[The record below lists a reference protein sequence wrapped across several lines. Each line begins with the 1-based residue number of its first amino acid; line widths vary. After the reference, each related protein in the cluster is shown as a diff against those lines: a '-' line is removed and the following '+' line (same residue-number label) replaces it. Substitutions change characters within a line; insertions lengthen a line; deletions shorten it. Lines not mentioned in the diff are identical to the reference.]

1 VLAAAQQ
8 GPNVVDLLRK
18 NPTVAIPV
26 VLARLEQKDKEWRQ
40 NRLDMIPQWRKV
52 FEQNYNKSLDHRSF
66 YFKQADKKSLTPKS
80 MLQEIKDAAD
90 KRRADKAQLRTFSV
104 GCPVSVY
111 LNPPDLSFDYP
122 DRWGRGGGRA
132 KRGRLPGLATPGDS
146 PHAALL
152 PMQLVFACDTAVV

>member
-1 VLAAAQQ
+1 LLARVQQ
-8 GPNVVDLLRK
+8 GPNVADLLRK

-122 DRWGRGGGRA
+122 DRCVCVGGRGGGTTVCMMSVVA
-132 KRGRLPGLATPGDS
+132 WKHTEGTSAPGGENE
-146 PHAALL
+146 
-152 PMQLVFACDTAVV
+152 